1 MRKNKPDPLIGLPE
15 IKPHW
20 FWGNNDFSKNVNV
33 AYLEHYEKLNG
44 LRFGIFYNM
53 NQKRLFVLDPE
64 IRSKIMITD
73 FDHFEYV
80 PFLDKEY
87 CEVSRYDKAMG

>member
-1 MRKNKPDPLIGLPE
+1 MRKTKPDPLVGLPE

-64 IRSKIMITD
+64 ICSKIMITD

-80 PFLDKEY
+80 PWFDKEY
-87 CEVSRYDKAMG
+87 CEVSRSCKAM